1 MWHGADGSS
10 GKNANSSPGLLRT
23 RGART
28 LPEMRRA
35 ASRIHDAELLSTG
48 DSNRTFDAFS
58 QAVDALSQANQGHY
72 NMTYAATRGALM
84 LYVALSAILFPLLGL
99 AAVAGIVLRLIDF

>member
-1 MWHGADGSS
+1 MRHGADGSS
-10 GKNANSSPGLLRT
+10 GKNSNSSPGLLRT
-23 RGART
+23 GGART
-28 LPEMRRA
+28 LPEMWRA

-72 NMTYAATRGALM
+72 DTTYASTKDSLT
-84 LYVALSAILFPLLGL
+84 LYMALSAILFPLLGL
-99 AAVAGIVLRLIDF
+99 AATGGIVMRLKDF